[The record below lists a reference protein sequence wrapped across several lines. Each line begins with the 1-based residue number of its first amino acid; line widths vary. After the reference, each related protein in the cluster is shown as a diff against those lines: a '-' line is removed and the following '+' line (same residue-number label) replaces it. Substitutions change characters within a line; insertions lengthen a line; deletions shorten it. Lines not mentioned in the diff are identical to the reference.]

1 METTGLFYAHCENF
15 PHFFIYLGRGRLF
28 VRDSPLLQFPLMR
41 TVKMDIRQFAVPAPR
56 VGSIETHSG
65 YGAPPLSGQEIHQMV
80 QRKYE
85 RDIPEFVSEKP
96 FSLTIA
102 MSPYTL
108 IVSGRADGFIA
119 GSPTEILE
127 FKTAFDVEELYKK
140 ILADENHPYV
150 WQLRTYGYIHY
161 KQTGEVPVL
170 TLKLLS
176 QRNWRKTLEIE
187 IELHVDDFEKW
198 LERRLDE
205 LTDEIKAKEK
215 VFRRRQKNADSMEFP
230 FPVPRP
236 GQKELVATVKKSFE
250 DEIPLL
256 IQAPTGLG
264 KTAGILYPAMLESFA
279 RGQKVVYVTP
289 KNSQHEACE
298 KAVDLMNE
306 QGADIKRLTITSK
319 AKMCLKEEPI
329 CNPHYCEYAK
339 DYYTKV
345 AENDLIK
352 KLNKQK
358 KLSSKKFL
366 KMGEEF
372 KVCPF
377 ELSLEGIDHADV
389 VVGDYNYV
397 FSPRSLVGR
406 LSEPLLDTDELP
418 NLVIDE
424 AHNLPA
430 RAQDYF
436 SPEIS
441 TAVLKTMQ
449 NDFHRIQN
457 SFAVK
462 GYALCEELLG
472 LIAEYTDESS
482 AKKIVID
489 PEPFIDVEKRIRD
502 FTMSYLESDAEVQM
516 DDPVLRFSNTIADFV
531 SALELT
537 GEEFFQTYQRNG
549 TNETLKITCSDAS
562 AQLAR
567 AYKYFKNV
575 AAFSATL
582 KPFQYYLELLG
593 FPLDATRTIEFSSP
607 FKAENRKIVMIPQIS
622 TKYKDRLYS
631 APKIAEVITRVC
643 NLKKGNYMALFPS
656 FEFMMKVKSHLD
668 LADSGYKVLVQER
681 KMKNSVTERYL
692 DELRWPERPTLLLGV
707 QGGIFSE
714 GVDYPGDML
723 IGVFVVGP
731 ALPNFDFER
740 ELIREYY
747 GKRYGESNAFD
758 YAYVYPAMAKA
769 IQSAGRVIRTETDR
783 GVIILM
789 DPRFLEKSYSESMPN
804 EWFREKPEELLSQKI
819 LSDITD
825 FWEGGKT

>member
-1 METTGLFYAHCENF
+1 
-15 PHFFIYLGRGRLF
+15 
-28 VRDSPLLQFPLMR
+28 MR
-41 TVKMDIRQFAVPAPR
+41 TIKMDIRQFAVPSPR

-65 YGAPPLSGQEIHQMV
+65 YGPLPLSGQEIHQMV

-85 RDIPEFVSEKP
+85 RDIPAFVSEKP

-102 MSPYTL
+102 MSPYSL
-108 IVSGRADGFIA
+108 IVSGRADGLIT
-119 GSPTEILE
+119 GEPTEIFE

-140 ILADENHPYV
+140 ILADQNHPYV

-161 KQTGEVPVL
+161 KQSGEVPVL

-176 QRNWRKTLEIE
+176 QRNWRKTLEID
-187 IELHVDDFEKW
+187 IELNVDDYEKW

-205 LTDEIKAKEK
+205 LQDEIKAKEK
-215 VFRRRQKNADSMEFP
+215 VFRRRVKNAESMEFP

-264 KTAGILYPAMLESFA
+264 KTAGILYPAMLEAFA

-298 KAVDLMNE
+298 KAVDLMND
-306 QGADIKRLTITSK
+306 QGADVKRLTLTSK
-319 AKMCLKEEPI
+319 SKMCLKEEPI
-329 CNPHYCEYAK
+329 CNPHYCEYAR

-358 KLSSKKFL
+358 KLSSKKFI

-377 ELSLEGIDHADV
+377 ELSLEGVDHADV

-406 LSEPLLDTDELP
+406 LSEPLLDTEQMP

-436 SPEIS
+436 SPELSSVFI
-441 TAVLKTMQ
+441 KNMQ

-462 GYALCEELLG
+462 GFALCEEVLA
-472 LIAEYTDESS
+472 LIAEYTDESE

-489 PEPFIDVEKRIRD
+489 SEPFIDIEKRIRD
-502 FTMSYLESDAEVQM
+502 FTMQYLESDAEVQL
-516 DDPVLRFSNTIADFV
+516 DDPVLRFSNYITDFV
-531 SALELT
+531 SALELS

-549 TNETLKITCSDAS
+549 INESLKITCSDAS
-562 AQLAR
+562 AQLAK
-567 AYKYFKNV
+567 AYKYFKNT

-593 FPLDATRTIEFSSP
+593 FPMDSTRTIEFSSP
-607 FKAENRKIVMIPQIS
+607 FKSENRKIVMIPQIS
-622 TKYKDRLYS
+622 TKYKDRLSS
-631 APKIAEVITRVC
+631 APRIAEVIERVC
-643 NLKKGNYMALFPS
+643 NVKKGNYMALFPS
-656 FEFMMKVKSHLD
+656 FEFMMKVKSHLEF
-668 LADSGYKVLVQER
+668 AGYKILIQER
-681 KMKNSVTERYL
+681 KMKNSTTERFL
-692 DELRWPERPTLLLGV
+692 DELRMPLRPTLLLGV

-747 GKRYGESNAFD
+747 GKRYGEENAFD

-783 GVIILM
+783 GLIILI
-789 DPRFLEKSYSESMPN
+789 DPRFLEPSYAESMPN
-804 EWFREKPEELLSQKI
+804 EWFKESPEELLSQKI
-819 LSDITD
+819 LNDIST
-825 FWEGGKT
+825 FWNGGELSEA